1 MSESDWTPAQVAE
14 LYDSSCQMSTMFN
27 DGYEHLGYWYDSEDD
42 ASVEEAGKR
51 LTRKVVDILGLR
63 RDEHLLDAGC
73 GVGAPATQIAREVG
87 ARITG
92 ITISPAECEAAEKRA
107 ARQGLFHRVR
117 FQVRDYHDLPYG
129 DDHFDAVMAM
139 EALSH
144 SVDLSKALSEF
155 HRVLKP
161 GGRVAISETTMVHP
175 DAQLP
180 PFFRSRRPMTADGW
194 LEVFRAAGFVV
205 EEWTQCGHRVYGMG
219 NRYVERV
226 EELRDEL
233 VAEFGAEFVDTV
245 KQGQKDMFAP
255 GPDHMGYLILC
266 ARKPAS

>member
-1 MSESDWTPAQVAE
+1 MSESDWTPAEVAE
-14 LYDSSCQMSTMFN
+14 LYDSSCRMATMFN
-27 DGYEHLGYWYDSEDD
+27 DGYEHLGYWYDDKDD

-63 RDEHLLDAGC
+63 RGEHLLDAGC

-87 ARITG
+87 ARVTG

-107 ARQGLFHRVR
+107 AKAGLFHRVR
-117 FQVRDYHDLPYG
+117 FQVRDYHELPYDEG
-129 DDHFDAVMAM
+129 HFDAVMAM

-144 SVDLSKALSEF
+144 SVDLAKALSEF
-155 HRVLKP
+155 YRVLKP
-161 GGRVAISETTMVHP
+161 GGRLAITETTMVHP

-194 LEVFRAAGFVV
+194 LEVVRGLGFVV

-219 NRYVERV
+219 NRYVARTEA
-226 EELRDEL
+226 LREEL
-233 VAEFGAEFVDTV
+233 VAEFGAEFVDAV

-255 GPDHMGYLILC
+255 GPEHMGYVILC